1 MPGLPGIFKIRQK
14 ISSYLIENNLKLI
27 QHIEDILQDVFDD
40 IFLLLM
46 SGSILTLFISGL
58 KEEAP
63 LQLLQ
68 MFDVYLMKGESV
80 LAQFIVKT
88 FERF

>member
-1 MPGLPGIFKIRQK
+1 MVMPGLPGIFKIRQK

-27 QHIEDILQDVFDD
+27 YHIEDILQDVFDD

-46 SGSILTLFISGL
+46 SGSILTLFISVL

-63 LQLLQ
+63 L
-68 MFDVYLMKGESV
+68 
-80 LAQFIVKT
+80 
-88 FERF
+88 